1 MLASLTGPLVC
12 STAEVALGLLPKR
25 PYDVAVAGGGFADD
39 LTGDLEALR
48 LRIAALA
55 RDDLPVDQMQAMRT
69 EISAIRLRLRRLE
82 EDRLRVEEATRRALE
97 D

>member
-1 MLASLTGPLVC
+1 
-12 STAEVALGLLPKR
+12 
-25 PYDVAVAGGGFADD
+25 VAGGGLADD
-39 LTGDLEALR
+39 LTDDLEALR

-97 D
+97 E